1 MLIVVYL
8 MHVRIRLDLV
18 LMSDLS
24 VALLLTCYRFRCKP
38 CKVSSEERGSKWK

>member
-18 LMSDLS
+18 LMSDIS
-24 VALLLTCYRFRCKP
+24 VALLLSNANPAK
-38 CKVSSEERGSKWK
+38 